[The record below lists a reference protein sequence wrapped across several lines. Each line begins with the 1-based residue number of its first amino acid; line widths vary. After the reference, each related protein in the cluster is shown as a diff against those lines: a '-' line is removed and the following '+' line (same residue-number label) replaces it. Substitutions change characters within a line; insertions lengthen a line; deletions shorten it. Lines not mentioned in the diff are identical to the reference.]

1 MALYVEISR
10 RAPGQ
15 AAWES
20 LGSAE
25 VCADGRTLTNLSIPA
40 ESLAPGALEA
50 VGLAISRD
58 KKSHPEEELADHMG
72 TVTVGSAEYAYKTV
86 FANPQVP
93 GG

>member
-1 MALYVEISR
+1 VALYVEISR
-10 RAPGQ
+10 RAGGQ
-15 AAWES
+15 TDWEN

-25 VCADGRTLTNLSIPA
+25 VCGDGRTLRNLSIPA

-58 KKSHPEEELADHMG
+58 EKPHPEEELADQMG
-72 TVTVGSAEYAYKTV
+72 IVTVADAEYGYKTV

>member
-10 RAPGQ
+10 RVRGQ
-15 AAWES
+15 ADWES

-25 VCADGRTLTNLSIPA
+25 VCGDGRTLRNLSIP
-40 ESLAPGALEA
+40 EGSLAPGALEA
-50 VGLAISRD
+50 VGLAISHD
-58 KKSHPEEELADHMG
+58 ENPHPEEELADQMG
-72 TVTVGSAEYAYKTV
+72 TVTVAGAEYAYKTI

>member
-10 RAPGQ
+10 RARGE
-15 AAWES
+15 ADWET

-25 VCADGRTLTNLSIPA
+25 VCADGRTLRNLSIPA
-40 ESLAPGALEA
+40 GSLAPGALEA

-58 KKSHPEEELADHMG
+58 EESHPEEELADQMG
-72 TVTVGSAEYAYKTV
+72 TVTVAGADYAYKTV
-86 FANPQVP
+86 FANPQVS